1 MGNLVNFTEICFVS
15 PTAFS
20 RAREAGQTSGQPGAP
35 SQLQKQP
42 SPAVCQN
49 RERAELW
56 VTMSEVPSLPTNI
69 AEHPELRWRQALSW
83 LMIQLQSGARFPCL
97 RRPLRHHPHSACAV
111 PTVCAGG
118 LCSLLPCTAKHGQQL
133 PGCTLQMGEAKWST
147 ACRQSTGGQGCQ
159 LLLEV
164 GSAN

>member
-1 MGNLVNFTEICFVS
+1 MEADTSACFSYSGVWGTWLTS
-15 PTAFS
+15 LRSALYHPPHS
-20 RAREAGQTSGQPGAP
+20 AGRGRQDRPQD
-35 SQLQKQP
+35 SQVLLHSCKN

-133 PGCTLQMGEAKWST
+133 PGCTLQMGEAK
-147 ACRQSTGGQGCQ
+147 
-159 LLLEV
+159 
-164 GSAN
+164 